1 MGIDLAD
8 VLAFGD
14 GTNDLDM
21 IRTAGTGV
29 AMDNAAAEVK
39 AAADWI
45 APSNEEGGVATG
57 IRKFMGI
64 DRS

>member
-1 MGIDLAD
+1 MIQYAGI
-8 VLAFGD
+8 
-14 GTNDLDM
+14 
-21 IRTAGTGV
+21 GV
-29 AMDNAAAEVK
+29 AMGNGAEEVK

-45 APSNEEGGVATG
+45 APSNEERGVAAG

>member
-1 MGIDLAD
+1 M
-8 VLAFGD
+8 LAFGD

-21 IRTAGTGV
+21 IRTAGIGV
-29 AMDNAAAEVK
+29 AMGNGAEEVK

-45 APSNEEGGVATG
+45 APSNEERGVAAG